1 MVRANRESAVKRS
14 SALQVAG
21 IVAISAALL
30 LAGCGRRGQLDLPP
44 SAAATP
50 QQATQEQ
57 PRVLTQAPD
66 DDAPARVV
74 GQKRRLPID
83 VLID

>member
-1 MVRANRESAVKRS
+1 MKRS

-30 LAGCGRRGQLDLPP
+30 LTGCGRRGPLDLPP
-44 SAAATP
+44 SATATP

-57 PRVLTQAPD
+57 PRTPMQSPD
-66 DDAPARVV
+66 DEAPARVV